1 MNSISVEQVERL
13 LEAVKSGDESLAATT
28 LKVINEQVE
37 VQLMDQIAEI
47 SQNLDATLTSFGE
60 DGMLLQQTKHDI
72 PDAAENLEYVM
83 KMTEEASN
91 KTLAAS
97 ENASA
102 MLETLMD
109 KGLNPEAQALVNQ
122 LQSQISEIMMAQSF
136 QDLTGQ
142 VLNRII
148 FLVTSLE
155 QSLHELIARSGIDL
169 SCVPDR
175 EVSDEAI
182 RHREMKGMGPLVLDK
197 DKQDSAAS
205 QADVDDLLGD
215 LGI

>member
-13 LEAVKSGDESLAATT
+13 LEAVKSGDESLTATT
-28 LKVINEQVE
+28 LKVINAQVE
-37 VQLMDQIAEI
+37 AQLMDQISEI

-122 LQSQISEIMMAQSF
+122 LQSQVSEIMMAQSF

-169 SCVPDR
+169 SSVPDR

-182 RHREMKGMGPLVLDK
+182 RNREMKGMGPLVLDK